1 MPLIDNR
8 RARFNVV
15 RDKGIVVD
23 GCIARVGV
31 SKRAT
36 INSQEGG
43 GGVGIRGEE
52 GVLRKLHLCKV
63 FVEGNRRGKWWL

>member
-1 MPLIDNR
+1 M
-8 RARFNVV
+8 
-15 RDKGIVVD
+15 D
-23 GCIARVGV
+23 GRIARVGL

-36 INSQEGG
+36 IDSQEGG
-43 GGVGIRGEE
+43 EGVVIRGEE